1 MYNMYHVRSAI
12 KKIYEL
18 MHNTC
23 SVLLLASAVQV
34 NKDLHELLGC

>member
-1 MYNMYHVRSAI
+1 MKCN
-12 KKIYEL
+12 KFFYEL

-34 NKDLHELLGC
+34 NKDLRKMHDLLGC